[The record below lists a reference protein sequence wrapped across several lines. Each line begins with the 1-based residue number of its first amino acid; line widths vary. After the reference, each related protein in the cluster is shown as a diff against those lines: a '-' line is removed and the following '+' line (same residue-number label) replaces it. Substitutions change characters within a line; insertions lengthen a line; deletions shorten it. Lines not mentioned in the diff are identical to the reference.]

1 MLGVGGA
8 SAMAGRVERLMVA
21 RRPLVW
27 AGLGRGRACLETPG
41 EVWGEWLGFTCGILG
56 HIGHRKGWEWVT
68 RPGRKCKL
76 RGEPI

>member
-8 SAMAGRVERLMVA
+8 SAMAGRMERLMVA

-41 EVWGEWLGFTCGILG
+41 EVWGESLASHVAFLATSVTG
-56 HIGHRKGWEWVT
+56 KG
-68 RPGRKCKL
+68 GS
-76 RGEPI
+76 G